1 MIKEKIS
8 KSPFIVI
15 GSLLLLIGLS
25 IFASYN
31 IYNYYSHKKDNN
43 KANDFIEEVKKE
55 EQPVEIEQEEQP
67 KEETP
72 KEENY
77 NLFGVVVIP
86 RI

>member
-8 KSPFIVI
+8 KSRFAVI

-31 IYNYYSHKKDNN
+31 IYNYYSYKVDNN

-55 EQPVEIEQEEQP
+55 
-67 KEETP
+67 
-72 KEENY
+72 
-77 NLFGVVVIP
+77 
-86 RI
+86 